1 MLSKK
6 FIGFHK
12 KHTEE
17 LIIFIFL
24 VFKLYLYSSAD
35 IQSYFLRMDFFFSV
49 YSVSIILFHEV
60 IDLPKKLLVVKAWT
74 FSK

>member
-35 IQSYFLRMDFFFSV
+35 IQSYFLRMDFFF
-49 YSVSIILFHEV
+49 
-60 IDLPKKLLVVKAWT
+60 
-74 FSK
+74 FSL